1 MDKLFSF
8 LKLDQYDVEA
18 VLMPSIICC
27 ILVCCSIYPFINWD
41 IVYLKLGFVTTY
53 TLTLI
58 VLMAF
63 LSVIMKIVRTFS
75 KRFVEQIQFG
85 ENQEHMPTTEYL
97 MLTSDF
103 GNPII
108 RDKVR
113 AKIKADFQIT
123 LKSRSV
129 EEKDRKSAQVLI
141 SGAVAL
147 IRKQLQKL
155 SLEMYNRKNRRYGG
169 CRNLIGASYISF
181 IVAIVCAVVAYC
193 NQANYMYPLLSLG
206 VSTILALYLHF
217 IYRGLAEDYAN
228 ELYESYLTL

>member
-1 MDKLFSF
+1 MDKYFTF
-8 LKLDQYDVEA
+8 LKLYQYDAEA

-27 ILVCCSIYPFINWD
+27 ILVCCSIYPFIDWD
-41 IVYLKLGFVTTY
+41 IVYLKLGFVSTY

-58 VLMAF
+58 VFMAF

-85 ENQEHMPTTEYL
+85 KKQEHMPTTEYL

-113 AKIKADFQIT
+113 AKIKTDFQIT

-129 EEKDRKSAQVLI
+129 EEKDKKLAQMLI
-141 SGAVAL
+141 TSAVAL
-147 IRKQLQKL
+147 IRKQMQKL

-169 CRNLIGASYISF
+169 CRNLIGASYISSAVS
-181 IVAIVCAVVAYC
+181 IVSVIAANYS
-193 NQANYMYPLLSLG
+193 QANLIYPMSVLG
-206 VSTILALYLHF
+206 ISVTLALYLHY
-217 IYRGLAEDYAN
+217 IYRDLAEDYAN
-228 ELYESYLTL
+228 ELYESYLTI